1 MHRLYEL
8 DLDLCL
14 KCNRIGASRFVELMF
29 RAASRLGDGMV
40 WYALMAGFPLLY
52 GRSGWLVSAHMLA
65 AGLPALLVFRYLKH
79 RTLRPRPCAVT
90 ARVQQRTRA
99 LDEFSFPSGH
109 TLHAVCF
116 TTVICGHIPASTW
129 LLIPFTALVAL
140 SRPVLGLHYP
150 SDVVAG
156 AALGGTIAAA
166 TWLLPW
172 FSW

>member
-14 KCNRIGASRFVELMF
+14 KCNRIGASRLVELLF
-29 RAASRLGDGMV
+29 RAASRLGDGLL

-52 GRSGWLVSAHMLA
+52 GGGGWLISAHMLA
-65 AGLPALLVFRYLKH
+65 AGLPALLVYRYLKH
-79 RTLRPRPCAVT
+79 KTLRPRPCAVT
-90 ARVQQRTRA
+90 ARVQQKTRA

-116 TTVICGHIPASTW
+116 TTVISGHIPASAW
-129 LLIPFTALVAL
+129 LLVPFAALVAL